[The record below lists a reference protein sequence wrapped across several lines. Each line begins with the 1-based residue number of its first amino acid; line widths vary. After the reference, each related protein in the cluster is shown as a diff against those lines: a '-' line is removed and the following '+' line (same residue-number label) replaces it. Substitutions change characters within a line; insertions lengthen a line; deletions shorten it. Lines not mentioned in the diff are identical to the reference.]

1 MYDRLVAW
9 AIRKEKRELKYNI
22 LGFKQEK
29 LIENNLSTEDA
40 LILRTIKDM
49 YSSSGMEFITENNV
63 RYMWMNYTYLLRQL
77 PIVGS
82 KRNLMR
88 RIEFY
93 GKELFLLRVLKK
105 EKRGIKGNFSY
116 ISPTEKLDSLQDLD
130 LMTKSHKVMT
140 KSHKPYDKI
149 AQALTTESHNKD
161 SSNKNDS
168 SINDSINTLSCKQ
181 DRTDNIT
188 KEVIDLLNDVA
199 GTNYKAST
207 SKTKTL
213 IQARLKEGFTLK
225 DFYTVID
232 KKAREWGDNADMVKY
247 LRPETLFGTKFESY
261 LNQPETISKPKDD
274 YFAHGRLV

>member
-140 KSHKPYDKI
+140 KTHKPYDKI
-149 AQALTTESHNKD
+149 AQALMTESHNKD

-181 DRTDNIT
+181 DHTDNIT
-188 KEVIDLLNDVA
+188 KEVIDRLNDVA
-199 GTNYKAST
+199 GTKYKAKT
-207 SKTKTL
+207 PKTKTL
-213 IQARLKEGFTLK
+213 IQARLKEGFSLE
-225 DFYTVID
+225 DFNRVID
-232 KKAREWGDNADMVKY
+232 KKCREWSKTEMAKY

-261 LNQPETISKPKDD
+261 LNQPEAISKPKDD
-274 YFAHGRLV
+274 YFSQGRIV

>member
-213 IQARLKEGFTLK
+213 IQARLKEGFSLE
-225 DFYTVID
+225 DFNRVID
-232 KKAREWGDNADMVKY
+232 KKCREWSNTEMAKY

-261 LNQPETISKPKDD
+261 LNQPDAIAVQKDD

>member
-130 LMTKSHKVMT
+130 LMTKT
-140 KSHKPYDKI
+140 HKPYDKI
-149 AQALTTESHNKD
+149 AQDLTTESHNKD

-188 KEVIDLLNDVA
+188 KEVIDRLNDVA

-207 SKTKTL
+207 SNTRTL
-213 IQARLKEGFTLK
+213 IKARLKDGFSLD
-225 DFYTVID
+225 DFYRVID
-232 KKAREWGDNADMVKY
+232 KKSREWRNTEMAKY

-261 LNQPETISKPKDD
+261 LNQPDAIAVQQDD
-274 YFAHGRLV
+274 YFSHGRLV

>member
-93 GKELFLLRVLKK
+93 GKELFFFFFLKK
-105 EKRGIKGNFSY
+105 EKRGING
-116 ISPTEKLDSLQDLD
+116 
-130 LMTKSHKVMT
+130 
-140 KSHKPYDKI
+140 
-149 AQALTTESHNKD
+149 
-161 SSNKNDS
+161 
-168 SINDSINTLSCKQ
+168 
-181 DRTDNIT
+181 
-188 KEVIDLLNDVA
+188 
-199 GTNYKAST
+199 
-207 SKTKTL
+207 
-213 IQARLKEGFTLK
+213 
-225 DFYTVID
+225 DF
-232 KKAREWGDNADMVKY
+232 
-247 LRPETLFGTKFESY
+247 
-261 LNQPETISKPKDD
+261 
-274 YFAHGRLV
+274 